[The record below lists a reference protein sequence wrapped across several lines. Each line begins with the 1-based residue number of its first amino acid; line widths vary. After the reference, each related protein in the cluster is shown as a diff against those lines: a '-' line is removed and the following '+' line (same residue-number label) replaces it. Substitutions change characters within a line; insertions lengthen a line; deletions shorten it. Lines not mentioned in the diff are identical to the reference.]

1 MNNYKYFVKKNNL
14 EVLKVTIKDNKVIVD
29 TPLDSFIIIKGDIN
43 KYNYLLSRGFDYI
56 PRIIDYDDKYIMF
69 DNLEAV
75 NYDISEKL
83 LDYIRVISL
92 LHIKT
97 SYYKEVNNLEY
108 NFIYE
113 ELLSKIND
121 TRNYYESLINGIE
134 SREYM
139 SPIEYLIAR
148 NISLI
153 LYIIN
158 ICFDL
163 LEKYYSIVKGKS
175 NIRVVTLYNNDIANV
190 VKTKDSIYLT
200 DFNSSYIDSPIY
212 DILFIYNNYY
222 NYIDL
227 DTILNTYIKVFKLSE
242 EELLLI
248 KILVL
253 LPSKIRI
260 GTEVNDMIITK
271 NIMNKIYKSLKIL
284 ESNKE
289 ETSKTKKQKDNE

>member
-139 SPIEYLIAR
+139 SPVEYLIAR

-153 LYIIN
+153 FYIIN
-158 ICFDL
+158 ISFDL
-163 LEKYYSIVKGKS
+163 LEKYYSIVKDKS

-227 DTILNTYIKVFKLSE
+227 DTILNTYTKVFKLSE

-253 LPSKIRI
+253 LPSKIRL
-260 GTEVNDMIITK
+260 GNGVNDMIISK
-271 NIMNKIYKSLKIL
+271 NMINKIYKSLKIL

-289 ETSKTKKQKDNE
+289 ETSKTKKQEDNE

>member
-212 DILFIYNNYY
+212 DILFIYNKYY

>member
-139 SPIEYLIAR
+139 SPVEYLIAR

-153 LYIIN
+153 FYIIN

-212 DILFIYNNYY
+212 DILFIYNKYY

-227 DTILNTYIKVFKLSE
+227 DTILNTYTKVFKLSE

-253 LPSKIRI
+253 LPSKIRL
-260 GTEVNDMIITK
+260 GNGVNDMIISK
-271 NIMNKIYKSLKIL
+271 NMINKIYKSLKIL

>member
-121 TRNYYESLINGIE
+121 TRNYYESLI
-134 SREYM
+134 RKV
-139 SPIEYLIAR
+139 L
-148 NISLI
+148 
-153 LYIIN
+153 
-158 ICFDL
+158 F
-163 LEKYYSIVKGKS
+163 YS
-175 NIRVVTLYNNDIANV
+175 
-190 VKTKDSIYLT
+190 
-200 DFNSSYIDSPIY
+200 
-212 DILFIYNNYY
+212 
-222 NYIDL
+222 
-227 DTILNTYIKVFKLSE
+227 
-242 EELLLI
+242 
-248 KILVL
+248 
-253 LPSKIRI
+253 
-260 GTEVNDMIITK
+260 
-271 NIMNKIYKSLKIL
+271 
-284 ESNKE
+284 
-289 ETSKTKKQKDNE
+289 

>member
-69 DNLEAV
+69 DNLVAV

-139 SPIEYLIAR
+139 SPVEYLIAR

-153 LYIIN
+153 FYIIN

-163 LEKYYSIVKGKS
+163 LEKYYSIVKGKG

-212 DILFIYNNYY
+212 DILFIYNKYY

-227 DTILNTYIKVFKLSE
+227 DNILNTYTKVFKLSE

-253 LPSKIRI
+253 LPSKIRL
-260 GTEVNDMIITK
+260 GTGVNDMIISK
-271 NIMNKIYKSLKIL
+271 NMINKIYKSLKIL

>member
-1 MNNYKYFVKKNNL
+1 MCIIFVGLTVSLFLKNG
-14 EVLKVTIKDNKVIVD
+14 VR
-29 TPLDSFIIIKGDIN
+29 
-43 KYNYLLSRGFDYI
+43 LS
-56 PRIIDYDDKYIMF
+56 
-69 DNLEAV
+69 A
-75 NYDISEKL
+75 
-83 LDYIRVISL
+83 
-92 LHIKT
+92 
-97 SYYKEVNNLEY
+97 
-108 NFIYE
+108 
-113 ELLSKIND
+113 
-121 TRNYYESLINGIE
+121 
-134 SREYM
+134 
-139 SPIEYLIAR
+139 
-148 NISLI
+148 
-153 LYIIN
+153 
-158 ICFDL
+158 
-163 LEKYYSIVKGKS
+163 
-175 NIRVVTLYNNDIANV
+175 
-190 VKTKDSIYLT
+190 IYLT

-242 EELLLI
+242 EEFLLI

>member
-14 EVLKVTIKDNKVIVD
+14 EVLKVTIKDNKVIID

-69 DNLEAV
+69 NNLEAV

-139 SPIEYLIAR
+139 SPVEYLIAR

-153 LYIIN
+153 FYTIN

-175 NIRVVTLYNNDIANV
+175 NIRVVTLYNNDITSV

-212 DILFIYNNYY
+212 DILFIYNKYY

-227 DTILNTYIKVFKLSE
+227 DTILNTYTKVFKLSE

-253 LPSKIRI
+253 LPSKIRL
-260 GTEVNDMIITK
+260 GNGVNDMIISK
-271 NIMNKIYKSLKIL
+271 NMINKIYKSLKIL

-289 ETSKTKKQKDNE
+289 KTSKTKKQEDNE

>member
-1 MNNYKYFVKKNNL
+1 
-14 EVLKVTIKDNKVIVD
+14 
-29 TPLDSFIIIKGDIN
+29 
-43 KYNYLLSRGFDYI
+43 
-56 PRIIDYDDKYIMF
+56 MF

>member
-1 MNNYKYFVKKNNL
+1 
-14 EVLKVTIKDNKVIVD
+14 
-29 TPLDSFIIIKGDIN
+29 
-43 KYNYLLSRGFDYI
+43 
-56 PRIIDYDDKYIMF
+56 DYDDKYIMF

-139 SPIEYLIAR
+139 SPVEYLIAR

-153 LYIIN
+153 FYIIN
-158 ICFDL
+158 ISFDL

-175 NIRVVTLYNNDIANV
+175 NIRVVTLYNNDITSV
-190 VKTKDSIYLT
+190 VKTKDSIY
-200 DFNSSYIDSPIY
+200 
-212 DILFIYNNYY
+212 
-222 NYIDL
+222 
-227 DTILNTYIKVFKLSE
+227 
-242 EELLLI
+242 
-248 KILVL
+248 
-253 LPSKIRI
+253 
-260 GTEVNDMIITK
+260 
-271 NIMNKIYKSLKIL
+271 
-284 ESNKE
+284 
-289 ETSKTKKQKDNE
+289 